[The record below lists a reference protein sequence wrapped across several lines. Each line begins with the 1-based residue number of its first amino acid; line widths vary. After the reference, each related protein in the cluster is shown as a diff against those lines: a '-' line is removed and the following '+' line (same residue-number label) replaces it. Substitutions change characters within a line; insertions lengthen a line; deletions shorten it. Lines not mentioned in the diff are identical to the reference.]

1 MATRKPLVI
10 VDGQVT
16 QLPEGDEI
24 EMSVPIGHGVFLWGT
39 EVKEQIIGTKR
50 FLLSGR
56 VVSAA
61 PLEYS
66 MDIIFPQ
73 IQDSNAPAI
82 VLPVRTNPEMP
93 SGQLHYYII
102 GDVVAHSSFD
112 GAIKKTIPIPGGR
125 DFQILSAATFEHF
138 VVCIYFDYLAPSA
151 NPIRLMWFDFRE
163 QTLQFFTPFPNFLAE
178 QKITYYPDVSG
189 FVVLGYE
196 LVGTTKT
203 PVLYETT
210 GEIRNTCTAFDS
222 TYSTTACSG
231 FIIDTSGNLVAYWI
245 VYEGTGSSQQIAL
258 YHCPVPN
265 EPDVSPLTLTRIQLS
280 SGTYDGKGIKGDQAN
295 RIDNRAC
302 FLERTAANTARLHWI
317 DGESVTPTQ
326 SAAPAL
332 RGITTERAW
341 QTIQHI
347 NDGHATLP
355 LFVLITYEAS
365 TLLWA
370 LKEFGDT
377 GTWIDLIALIPD
389 YAHSITYVPSA
400 EHLYFSYIHAETGNT
415 MLARY
420 NTDPLVAGIDV
431 IYDVTNLELPYVI
444 TQPENITY
452 VQTSGDF
459 TGINVQR
466 VDPATYAISNDLI
479 MLDVVGSAHYT
490 PNLYFRIE

>member
-24 EMSVPIGHGVFLWGT
+24 EMSVPIGHGVFLWGN
-39 EVKEQIIGTKR
+39 EVKEQIIGTQR

-56 VVSAA
+56 VVTVA

-66 MDIIFPQ
+66 MDIIFPL
-73 IQDSNAPAI
+73 IQDSNAAMI
-82 VLPVRTNPEMP
+82 ALPMRSGMP

-102 GDVVAHSSFD
+102 GSDVAHSSLD
-112 GAIKKTIPIPGGR
+112 GAIKKTIPIPGGK
-125 DFQILSAATFEHF
+125 DFQILSAATSGNF
-138 VVCIYFDYLAPSA
+138 VVCIYFDYLAPST
-151 NPIRLMWFDFRE
+151 NPIRLMLFDFRE
-163 QTLQFFTPFPNFLAE
+163 QTLQLFTPFPNVLAE
-178 QKITYYPDVSG
+178 PKISYDPEVDG

-210 GEIRNTCTAFDS
+210 AGIRNTCPAFGS

-231 FIIDTSGNLVAYWI
+231 FILDTVGNLVAYWI
-245 VYEGTGSSQQIAL
+245 VYEGTGSSRQIAL
-258 YHCPVPN
+258 YHCPVPH

-280 SGTYDGKGIKGDQAN
+280 SGTYNGKYIMGDQAN
-295 RIDNRAC
+295 RIDSRAC
-302 FLERTAANTARLHWI
+302 FLEQTAVNTARLHWI

-332 RGITTERAW
+332 RGITTERVW
-341 QTIQHI
+341 QTIHHI
-347 NDGHATLP
+347 NDGHETLP

-370 LKEFGDT
+370 LKAFGDT

-389 YAHSITYVPSA
+389 YGHSITYVPSA
-400 EHLYFSYIHAETGNT
+400 EHLYFSYIDAETGNT

-431 IYDVTNLELPYVI
+431 IYDVTNRDLPYVI

-459 TGINVQR
+459 TGINVQK
-466 VDPATYAISNDLI
+466 VDPLTYAISNDLI